1 MDTQTQFDQLS
12 AQAKTAGQSGDWA
25 AARTYWV
32 DALGLFPPESPEYLQ
47 VQTRIRNIDAQLEY
61 ARRERLES
69 EPPRE
74 SEWKRRFYRLGPL
87 GVFLWKFK
95 LIFFFV
101 ITKGKVLLFGL
112 TKLNTLFSML
122 VSLGLYASLYGW
134 RFALGLIVSIYI
146 HEMGHVVALRR
157 YGIAATAPM
166 FIPGFGA
173 FIRLKAYPTDP
184 GQDARVGLAG
194 PVWGLAAAAAA
205 WGFGSVT
212 GYPIW
217 FVIARTGAWINLF
230 NLIPIWQ
237 LDGGRGFRALTR
249 THRGWILA
257 VSLVLWALTE
267 QSMLLFVSLGALY
280 RMFSKDYAEQQDRP
294 VVLQFAALLVLLSLI
309 LILS

>member
-12 AQAKTAGQSGDWA
+12 SQAKMAGQAGDWA
-25 AARTYWV
+25 AARAYWV
-32 DALGLFPPESPEYLQ
+32 DALDLFPTDSSEYRE

-61 ARRERLES
+61 ARQEKAED
-69 EPPRE
+69 EPPHE
-74 SEWKRRFYRLGPL
+74 SDWKRRFYRLGPL

-95 LIFFFV
+95 VIFFFAL
-101 ITKGKVLLFGL
+101 TKGKILLFGL
-112 TKLNTLFSML
+112 TKLNTVFSML
-122 VSLGLYASLYGW
+122 VSLGLYASIYGW

-157 YGIAATAPM
+157 FGIAASAPM

-194 PVWGLAAAAAA
+194 PVWGLAAAGAA
-205 WGFGSVT
+205 WAMGTITGF
-212 GYPIW
+212 PIW

-249 THRGWILA
+249 THRGWILGL
-257 VSLVLWALTE
+257 SLALWAVTE
-267 QSMLLFVSLGALY
+267 EYMLLFISLGALY
-280 RMFSKDYAEQQDRP
+280 RMFSKDYAAQQDRP
-294 VVLQFAALLVLLSLI
+294 VVLQFAALLVLLSVLLLI
-309 LILS
+309 S